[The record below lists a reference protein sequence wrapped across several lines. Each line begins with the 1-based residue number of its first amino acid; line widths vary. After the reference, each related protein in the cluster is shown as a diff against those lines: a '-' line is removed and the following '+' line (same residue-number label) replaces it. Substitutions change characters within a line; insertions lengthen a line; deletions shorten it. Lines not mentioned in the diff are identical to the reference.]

1 MWRYDEDD
9 ENQEDHKVD
18 EHRNQ
23 TDDRVRHEVVARG
36 AAIVSAELVAAQA
49 SEEQLEHRHE
59 YEANRQREL
68 NDCHRQERHSRANPL
83 VLTSMSR

>member
-23 TDDRVRHEVVARG
+23 TENRVRHEEVAEG
-36 AAIVSAELVAAQA
+36 AAIFAAELVAAQA
-49 SEEQLEHRHE
+49 PHR
-59 YEANRQREL
+59 
-68 NDCHRQERHSRANPL
+68 
-83 VLTSMSR
+83 